1 MSTRRLSRWG
11 RQVTGWL
18 PTPAA
23 LVRRNRPADDAGM
36 TLVELMIASTLLI
49 VLLTAVMIT
58 MNMLNTVSSSVT
70 AQYQEFDQALPA
82 LAPMQNL
89 LRAEVEPGPN
99 VGVVP
104 QPGFASV
111 GNFSL
116 TFYSDI
122 GTAYNNVT
130 STGVGGGPAKIVA
143 QELDANGNPVTTAT
157 TCSTSSQCSFQVK
170 QYLPVITAGVSNC
183 PIAGQGGTACV
194 YSGAYKLIVNV
205 SGVVNNPALAPTSA
219 PTQPIFTYNVL
230 DPNLGVG
237 ANLATST
244 VQAGLTCVAPT
255 GSQTIAQSCPQ
266 DFIQSV
272 GVELMV
278 AKKGSGINGSVDEQ
292 TIVYRYAKSSGATN
306 YPYQYSGS

>member
-1 MSTRRLSRWG
+1 MLQRRLR
-11 RQVTGWL
+11 
-18 PTPAA
+18 A
-23 LVRRNRPADDAGM
+23 ADDSGM
-36 TLVELMIASTLLI
+36 TLVELLIASTLLI

-58 MNMLNTVSSSVT
+58 MNMLNTVNSSVS
-70 AQYQEFDQALPA
+70 AQYQEYDQALPA
-82 LAPMQNL
+82 LAPLQNL

-143 QELDANGNPVTTAT
+143 QEVDANGNPVTTGAAAT
-157 TCSTSSQCSFQVK
+157 TCSLASPCSFQVR

-183 PIAGQGGTACV
+183 PIAGTGGTACV
-194 YSGAYKLIVNV
+194 YPSAYKLITNV
-205 SGVVNNPALAPTSA
+205 SGVVNNPAQAPTSA
-219 PTQPIFTYNVL
+219 PTQPIFTYNVF
-230 DPNLGVG
+230 DPNLGTG
-237 ANLATST
+237 ATLATST
-244 VQAGLTCVAPT
+244 VQTGLTCVAPT
-255 GSQTIAQSCPQ
+255 GSQTIVQSCPQ

-272 GVELMV
+272 AVELMV
-278 AKKGSGINGSVDEQ
+278 AKKGSGTNGTVDEQ